1 MTKMGQRWCFF
12 NLLKNSIISFS
23 RKYSKMK
30 NHISNYILKKALLTG
45 KILVLKLWAKKLKY
59 LKKKVRLS

>member
-1 MTKMGQRWCFF
+1 
-12 NLLKNSIISFS
+12 
-23 RKYSKMK
+23 MK